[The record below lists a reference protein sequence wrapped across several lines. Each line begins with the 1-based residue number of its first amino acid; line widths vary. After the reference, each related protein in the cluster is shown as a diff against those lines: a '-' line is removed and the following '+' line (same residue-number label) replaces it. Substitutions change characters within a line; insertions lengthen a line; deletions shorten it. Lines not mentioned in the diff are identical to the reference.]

1 MTIVVNINRKGKD
14 FSEVLKMSRKE
25 KKMTQTELANKVGIS
40 AMSIS
45 RYESGESI
53 PDIGILGS
61 LCVALNDDDLFDSWH
76 HSWRRY
82 NIAEGNRTTKSIQE
96 QKEEFRTIKAIA
108 ARRYLSNLINEG
120 SPLFLDYMDEIVKK
134 LQNMNIAGIKQVRAM
149 VDIISKVPE
158 YRSNGSWTLKD
169 NQQKETKDNAENK
182 DKSNVGNVSSGEAI
196 KAEGE

>member
-1 MTIVVNINRKGKD
+1 MIVVNIKREGKE
-14 FSEVLKMSRKE
+14 FSEVLKMARKE

-45 RYESGESI
+45 RYESGDSI

-76 HSWRRY
+76 HSWRWY
-82 NIAEGNRTTKSIQE
+82 NMAEGNRTTKSIQE
-96 QKEEFRTIKAIA
+96 QKEEFRAIKAIA

-134 LQNMNIAGIKQVRAM
+134 LQNMNIAGIKQARAM

-169 NQQKETKDNAENK
+169 NHQKETKDNAENK

-196 KAEGE
+196 KVEGE